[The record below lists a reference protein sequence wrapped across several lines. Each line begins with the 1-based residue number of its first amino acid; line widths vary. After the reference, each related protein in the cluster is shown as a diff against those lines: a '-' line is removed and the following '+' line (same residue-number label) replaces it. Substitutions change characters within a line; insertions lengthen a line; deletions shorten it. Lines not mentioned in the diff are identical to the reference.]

1 MLNAVG
7 LCIGSSFFFSTFF
20 FFFFLIFFF
29 FPPLFLWTVLV
40 LYFALL
46 CCAVLEANL
55 YFVLIGCGTV
65 PCFLFFYFYFAK
77 SSGYVWYVLCCA
89 VPVGTGRLAGVM
101 YDNMVLVERMS
112 SEEL

>member
-1 MLNAVG
+1 MDSTRTLLCFAV
-7 LCIGSSFFFSTFF
+7 
-20 FFFFLIFFF
+20 
-29 FPPLFLWTVLV
+29 
-40 LYFALL
+40 L
-46 CCAVLEANL
+46 CCARSELVLCINRL
-55 YFVLIGCGTV
+55 WNGSL
-65 PCFLFFYFYFAK
+65 FLFFCFYFAK